1 MSPERLARIN
11 AMLDNRQIDLTLCL
25 EQIHKPH
32 NLSAVIRTADAVGIS
47 DVHAI
52 WAEEYQRISNHKAS
66 GSGQWIDIHSH
77 HSTAAAVAQFKAQ
90 GMQVVV
96 TNLSDSAVDY
106 RQIDYTKPTVL
117 MMGNERDGISDEALS
132 LADHEVIVPMVGMV
146 QSLNVSVAAALIL
159 YEAQRQRSDNGQYG
173 KRTIDNDRCQR
184 ILFEGGHPIFAKICR
199 QKQLPYPRI
208 DEQGQI
214 EADEQWWQK
223 VQMNKDAWQHLD
235 DESSEGDR

>member
-11 AMLDNRQIDLTLCL
+11 AMLDNRQTDLTVCL

-32 NLSAVIRTADAVGIS
+32 NLSAVIRTADAVGVS

-52 WAEEYQRISNHKAS
+52 WAEEVGRISNHKAS
-66 GSGQWIDIHSH
+66 GSGQWVDIHSH
-77 HSTAAAVAQFKAQ
+77 QSTAAAVESFRNK
-90 GMQVVV
+90 GMQVIV

-117 MMGNERDGISDEALS
+117 MMGNERDGITQEALQ
-132 LADHEVIVPMVGMV
+132 LADHEIIVPMVGMV

-159 YEAQRQRSDNGQYG
+159 YEAQRQRSDAGLYG
-173 KRTIDNDRCQR
+173 KRTLEQERCQR

-199 QKQLPYPRI
+199 QKQLPYPLVN
-208 DEQGQI
+208 EQGEI
-214 EADEQWWQK
+214 EASEDWWQK
-223 VQMNKDAWQHLD
+223 IQMSKEAWQHLD
-235 DESSEGDR
+235 D